1 MDTLL
6 KQVKEFADRAHGEQQ
21 RRYTKERYIVHP
33 VRIMELCSEYTE
45 DKSILSAAL
54 LHDVLEDTPVTKEEL
69 QQFLNGLMNEH
80 KANKTVRL
88 VVELTDVYTKTNYP
102 QWNRDTR
109 KAKEASRIEKT
120 SGASQT
126 IKYADIIDNCL
137 EMATHSED
145 EFALK
150 FLKECRSV
158 LKHIPKGDKQLYR
171 RAVITVESCLQQLQ
185 QQNRKQKRQTTKQ
198 KKQD

>member
-33 VRIMELCSEYTE
+33 VRVMELCSEYTE

-80 KANKTVRL
+80 EANKTMRL

-120 SGASQT
+120 CGTSQT

-150 FLKECRSV
+150 FLKECRAV
-158 LKHIPKGDKQLYR
+158 LKHIPKGNKQLYR
-171 RAVITVESCLQQLQ
+171 RAVITVDSCLQQLQ
-185 QQNRKQKRQTTKQ
+185 Q
-198 KKQD
+198 